1 MSLQPRLFQEI
12 AAVGG
17 TNVEPRQSAV
27 ASDRQWNLDTRGPE
41 APHLAKHIGQ
51 AGHALARDFD
61 DDVAEPRPGAFP
73 LPRCTCPAMA
83 AAAAPARRASACR
96 REWVPGDRSAR
107 TCCPESAHR

>member
-61 DDVAEPRPGAFP
+61 DDVAEPRPGAFRRP
-73 LPRCTCPAMA
+73 TRGKSADDQALFRFRGVHAQPWPRRP
-83 AAAAPARRASACR
+83 
-96 REWVPGDRSAR
+96 
-107 TCCPESAHR
+107 